1 MSTYKLTKWGAERLL
16 SYYLGIDDWGCDQY
30 DERKYNPIL
39 SKVLEKTMKTCELEI
54 PEKYPELKDILSCD
68 MSSGLEMDEMNMEEL
83 TAWYNPKSTFNEMI
97 GCSRTT
103 LLKTIDQYQ
112 FLTKEFDKDDV
123 HPIQFKKE
131 LEKRYE

>member
-1 MSTYKLTKWGAERLL
+1 MNKFKLTKWGAKRLL
-16 SYYLGIDDWGCDQY
+16 DYYSNISDWGSDQY

-103 LLKTIDQYQ
+103 LLKTIEQYK
-112 FLTKEFDKDDV
+112 FLIKEFDKDGG
-123 HPIQFKKE
+123 HPIQFPKHKE
-131 LEKRYE
+131 ETNA

>member
-103 LLKTIDQYQ
+103 LLKTIEQYK
-112 FLTKEFDKDDV
+112 FLIKEFDKDGG
-123 HPIQFKKE
+123 HPIQFPKHKE
-131 LEKRYE
+131 ETNA